1 MMAGIAGVRWPRSS
15 PRFWSNT
22 VLKPAGGAALDSL
35 FVAVAKVFSERT
47 SVLARWIILERHHD
61 LRAGAACG
69 QIMNR

>member
-1 MMAGIAGVRWPRSS
+1 MMAGIARVQWPRSS

-35 FVAVAKVFSERT
+35 FGAVAKVFSERT
-47 SVLARWIILERHHD
+47 SVLAAGSYSKDTTI
-61 LRAGAACG
+61 LRAGPACG